1 MGDAVG
7 VDDVIAEVETDKTS
21 VPVPSPVAGVIVE
34 LLVEDGAT
42 VQAGKELAK
51 IKAGAAG
58 AAPPAAAKP
67 AEKKVGIKGKLSP
80 QHRVNER
87 ESRNMKLHSEESH
100 GILHCRSI

>member
-51 IKAGAAG
+51 IKSGAAG

-67 AEKKVGIKGKLSP
+67 AEKKVRYKA
-80 QHRVNER
+80 
-87 ESRNMKLHSEESH
+87 
-100 GILHCRSI
+100 

>member
-67 AEKKVGIKGKLSP
+67 AEKKVGTDGKLSC
-80 QHRVNER
+80 RVRVSPVTLNFIAYM
-87 ESRNMKLHSEESH
+87 N
-100 GILHCRSI
+100 I